1 MRQRPITIPTILGIF
16 VALGGI
22 ITGLLLIKN
31 PTYLG
36 ISASGEEI
44 PIDVR
49 MTNISDNSLTVS
61 WTTAKATTGFVK
73 YNDLVVSDDRD
84 QERGNVGSYFTHIVS
99 LRGLKP
105 LTSYKIKI
113 GSGKSVG
120 EVSEIMTGPSLRNP
134 PPADVI
140 YGQVN
145 TQGGDPAEGALVY
158 VNLPGVVPQVA
169 LVKTSGS
176 WVVPLSLSR
185 TSDLTSYAPYDGQTS
200 QVNLFVQA
208 GPLGTSSLSVSL
220 SDARPV
226 APIILGQSRAESR
239 DLPAPSSTPEL
250 IPVSKFSEGA
260 LDASVGV
267 KESKIKLNSI
277 KPVVTGVAP
286 AGSSLNIEIHST
298 NQIQATVKTDKTGNF
313 TYKIPEG
320 LEPGEHTITVSTL
333 VDGVMQK
340 ITKSFIVEAVATGTI
355 TTPSFTATPSAKLKP
370 TPKPSPSPVAR
381 VAYPTETD
389 QPKSGNF
396 DFSLLLLAFG
406 AILISA
412 GVFNLK
418 YLKIK

>member
-1 MRQRPITIPTILGIF
+1 MRSRPITIPTILGIF

-22 ITGLLLIKN
+22 IAGLLLVKN

-36 ISASGEEI
+36 ISASGGEI
-44 PIDVR
+44 PIDIR
-49 MTNISDNSLTVS
+49 TTNISDNSLTVS

-84 QERGNVGSYFTHIVS
+84 QERGSVGSYFTHIVS

-105 LTSYKIKI
+105 LTNYKIKI
-113 GSGKSVG
+113 GSGKSIG
-120 EVSEIMTGPSLRNP
+120 ESQEIMTGPSLRNP

-145 TQGGDPAEGALVY
+145 TLGGDPADGALIY
-158 VNLPGVVPQVA
+158 IQLPGVIPQVA

-176 WVVPLSLSR
+176 WVIPLSLAR

-226 APIILGQSRAESR
+226 APIILGQS
-239 DLPAPSSTPEL
+239 LAPSPTPETETK
-250 IPVSKFSEGA
+250 SKFTESA
-260 LDASVGV
+260 LDASVNA
-267 KESKIKLNSI
+267 KEPVIKIKNI
-277 KPVVTGVAP
+277 KPMVIGEAP
-286 AGSSLNIEIHST
+286 SGSTVDIEVHSV
-298 NQIQATVKTDKTGNF
+298 NQIQATVKTDKNGKF
-313 TYKIPEG
+313 SYKIPEG

-333 VDGVMQK
+333 VDGVVQK
-340 ITKSFIVEAVATGTI
+340 ITKSFIVEAADTATL
-355 TTPSFTATPSAKLKP
+355 PSFTATPSAKLK
-370 TPKPSPSPVAR
+370 AR
-381 VAYPTETD
+381 VAYPAETD
-389 QPKSGNF
+389 QPTSGSF

-406 AILISA
+406 AILITT
-412 GVFNLK
+412 GVINLK
-418 YLKIK
+418 FKIFNF

>member
-1 MRQRPITIPTILGIF
+1 MRQRPMTIPTILGIF

-22 ITGLLLIKN
+22 IAGLLLVKN

-36 ISASGEEI
+36 ISASGGEI

-99 LRGLKP
+99 LRGLKSS
-105 LTSYKIKI
+105 TDYKLKI
-113 GSGKSVG
+113 GSGKSQGNEQIVT
-120 EVSEIMTGPSLRNP
+120 TGPSLRNP

-145 TQGGDPAEGALVY
+145 TQGGDPADGALIY
-158 VNLPGVVPQVA
+158 IQLPGVVPQVA
-169 LVKTSGS
+169 LVKASGS
-176 WVVPLSLSR
+176 WVVPLSLAR
-185 TSDLTSYAPYDGQTS
+185 TSDLTSFAPYDGQTS

-208 GPLGTSSLSVSL
+208 GPLGTTTKSLSL

-226 APIILGQSRAESR
+226 VPIILGQSRAESR
-239 DLPAPSSTPEL
+239 GVQS
-250 IPVSKFSEGA
+250 PVLETETKSKFTESS
-260 LDASVGV
+260 LDPSASI

-277 KPVVTGVAP
+277 KPRVEGEAP
-286 AGSSLNIEIHST
+286 AGSQINIEINSE
-298 NQIQATVKTDKTGNF
+298 NQIKATVKADKSGKFN
-313 TYKIPEG
+313 YKIPEG

-333 VDGVMQK
+333 VDGVVQK
-340 ITKSFIVEAVATGTI
+340 ITKSFIVEAAATGT
-355 TTPSFTATPSAKLKP
+355 TTVPSFTATPSAKLKP
-370 TPKPSPSPVAR
+370 SPTPIPR
-381 VAYPTETD
+381 VTYPAETD

-406 AILISA
+406 AILITTGLFS
-412 GVFNLK
+412 FK
-418 YLKIK
+418 SLKIN